1 VALGPVVAGAS
12 LAEDKV
18 VRAEKLAE
26 RTSTHRVHGTRL
38 QIHKDSA
45 RDVTAAGGFVEVHVD
60 ALELEVAVTVVSAGG
75 VHTVLQQEKK
85 SVRQRKH

>member
-18 VRAEKLAE
+18 VRAEQLTE
-26 RTSTHRVHGTRL
+26 RTSAHRVHGTRL

-45 RDVTAAGGFVEVHVD
+45 RHVTATSGFVEIHVD
-60 ALELEVAVTVVSAGG
+60 ALELEVAVTVVSAGW
-75 VHTVLQQEKK
+75 VHTVL
-85 SVRQRKH
+85 